1 MNGLFYSL
9 AECLKKEK
17 CHYLTLIEL
26 AKSQNELLVAGK
38 VEPLTE
44 NTRLEEKEVFA
55 LGPLVAERKELLA
68 KMAMDFQVKDLG
80 LDEAVKRCPV
90 DEVEDFKKAVIEL
103 IQSAKKLEE
112 ISSGNEKLLNNALT
126 FANFT
131 LRVINDGGKKR
142 NFVPKA
148 TLKEENRPQFVNR
161 II

>member
-1 MNGLFYSL
+1 MNVLFRSQT
-9 AECLKKEK
+9 ECLKKEMV
-17 CHYLTLIEL
+17 HYQILIEL
-26 AKSQNELLVAGK
+26 AQIQKDLLVAGK

-68 KMAMDFQVKDLG
+68 KMAIDFHVKDLG
-80 LDEAVKRCPV
+80 LDEAVQRCPV

-103 IQSAKKLEE
+103 VQSAKRLEE
-112 ISSGNEKLLNNALT
+112 ISRGNDKLLNNALT

-131 LRVINDGGKKR
+131 LRVINDGGKKK
-142 NFVPKA
+142 NYVPKA

-161 II
+161 VI